1 MNIEVPLSRDGFADL
16 AADLANVSR
25 ETFGRQTFD
34 QQTFGRLEVYAE
46 TLRTWQPRINL
57 VSNKSL
63 DDLWR
68 RHFLDSVQLARWVSP
83 DMRILDMGSGAG
95 FPGLVLSIITGA
107 TVVLAESDARKCA
120 FLREVRRRT
129 DARAEIAESRIEALD
144 TSEMA
149 GGAFDVVVARALA
162 PLPALLGHASGLM
175 KSNGFCLFLKG
186 ARVDGEL
193 TDAAEFWNMQVE
205 QHQSLSDPDGTV
217 LKIGNLTRV

>member
-120 FLREVRRRT
+120 FLREVRRLT

-149 GGAFDVVVARALA
+149 EPSMSSWRG
-162 PLPALLGHASGLM
+162 PLRRSRTSSAMRP
-175 KSNGFCLFLKG
+175 
-186 ARVDGEL
+186 V
-193 TDAAEFWNMQVE
+193 
-205 QHQSLSDPDGTV
+205 
-217 LKIGNLTRV
+217 